1 MTKGEK
7 ISCSLKRHY
16 RIKKTIKD
24 AKAVG
29 GLVVI
34 IATVAILLKLVTPTS
49 LADYQDRH
57 NFLPK
62 NEDKIMTVQEM
73 IVYHAQRSGV
83 DIESALRIA
92 HCESRFNPK
101 AKSSISSASGLYQ
114 FINRTWEHYCEGD
127 RFNAEDNIKCF
138 MKLYPNYPHWWQ
150 CK

>member
-16 RIKKTIKD
+16 KKKKSITD

-29 GLVVI
+29 GLILI
-34 IATVAILLKLVTPTS
+34 ISIVSILIKLFSPIT
-49 LADYQDRH
+49 LAYYGDRH
-57 NFLPK
+57 NHFPQSK
-62 NEDKIMTVQEM
+62 DKVMTVQEM
-73 IVYHAQRSGV
+73 IIYHAQRSGV
-83 DIESALRIA
+83 DIETALRIA

-127 RFNAEDNIKCF
+127 RFNAEDSIKCF